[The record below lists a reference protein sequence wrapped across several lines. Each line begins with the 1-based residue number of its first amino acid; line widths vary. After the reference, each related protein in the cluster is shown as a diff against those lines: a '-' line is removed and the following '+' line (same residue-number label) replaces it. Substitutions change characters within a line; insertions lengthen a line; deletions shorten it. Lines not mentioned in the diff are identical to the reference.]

1 MGSQYLL
8 VIYLS
13 VTENPR
19 MPKDSP
25 IVAARRIRLREWI
38 DMYYGGKQ
46 ADFVRATGINQG
58 ELSGLLRHKSFREE
72 KAANI
77 EAVAKMPDG
86 YLQRP
91 ESGPPSRPEI
101 GSSSDA
107 AVAEAPASYEADPSA
122 AIERLRSDI
131 DSLRQVVGL
140 LSLAL
145 VHNVPDAIERVADEL
160 RQAHHGL
167 PIDRNF
173 LAKYLQ
179 RVDNALAAR
188 RASVGPQHPESIP
201 TSGAAPRP

>member
-1 MGSQYLL
+1 MTD
-8 VIYLS
+8 S
-13 VTENPR
+13 VDFSSRFDLALAVCGVTNAV
-19 MPKDSP
+19 
-25 IVAARRIRLREWI
+25 VAAALENGQQNIYNWRKRGGIPADGFRKIRHLLPGVSFEWL
-38 DMYYGGKQ
+38 
-46 ADFVRATGINQG
+46 N
-58 ELSGLLRHKSFREE
+58 
-72 KAANI
+72 
-77 EAVAKMPDG
+77 DG
-86 YLQRP
+86 
-91 ESGPPSRPEI
+91 I
-101 GSSSDA
+101 GSPPQPAKVSD
-107 AVAEAPASYEADPSA
+107 PPGDYEADPSA
-122 AIERLRSDI
+122 AIEQLRSDI